1 MELLLNKVCGQP
13 AALPVAVRRCG
24 PADAAAFFAL
34 QNEVRAAMPH
44 PEQFV
49 PDTQENITAYLAH
62 DLCLGV
68 FDGERLG
75 AYFILRYCGQSE
87 HNYAAFLGIP
97 QAEWDHWANADSVIV
112 HPDWRGNGLQ
122 RILLEDTLPLLR
134 PGIVGIGA
142 TVSPGNPY
150 SLNNAKASG
159 FEIVSRR
166 EMYGG
171 HDRYLLAKH
180 L

>member
-13 AALPVAVRRCG
+13 AALPDAVRQCG
-24 PADAAAFFAL
+24 PADAAAFYAL

-68 FDGERLG
+68 FDGARLG

-97 QAEWDHWANADSVIV
+97 QAEWDHWAKADSAVV

-122 RILLEDTLPLLR
+122 RAMLEAALPLL
-134 PGIVGIGA
+134 PPQITHLGA
-142 TVSPGNPY
+142 TVSPDNSY
-150 SLNNAKASG
+150 SLRNAQAGG
-159 FEIVSRR
+159 FVIRCRR

-171 HDRYLLAKH
+171 YDRYLLEKQ

>member
-24 PADAAAFFAL
+24 PADAAAFYAL

-49 PDTQENITAYLAH
+49 PDTLENITAFLAH

-87 HNYAAFLGIP
+87 HNYAAVLGIP
-97 QAEWDHWANADSVIV
+97 QAEWDHWANADSAVV

-122 RILLEDTLPLLR
+122 RVMLEAALPLL
-134 PGIVGIGA
+134 PPNITHLGA
-142 TVSPGNPY
+142 TVSPDNSY
-150 SLNNAKASG
+150 SLRNAQASG
-159 FEIVSRR
+159 FVIRCRR

-171 HDRYLLAKH
+171 YDRYLLEKQ